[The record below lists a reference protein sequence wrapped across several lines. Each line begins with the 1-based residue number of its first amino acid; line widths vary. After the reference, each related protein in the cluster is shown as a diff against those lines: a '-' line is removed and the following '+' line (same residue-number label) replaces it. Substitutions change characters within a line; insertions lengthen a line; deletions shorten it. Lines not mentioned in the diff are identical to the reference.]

1 MYSGASNFVEGVDN
15 AFMLILGISVFFLVG
30 ITTIMIIFLFKYSR
44 KKNKKP
50 SQIDGSVKLEIIW
63 TVVPLIL
70 VMLMFYYGWV
80 GYAPMR
86 KVPADAMRIKVTG
99 KMWQW
104 IFEYENGKTSPDL
117 VIPVNKAVRL
127 DLYSPDVNHSL
138 FIPAFRV
145 KEDVVPGYDNYLWFT
160 PYYIGDY
167 EILCAEYCG
176 LMHSYM
182 TAMAKVISQEEF
194 DAWIADFTPV
204 EKQQV
209 HPGLV
214 IINANAC
221 TACHSLDGTRLVGS
235 SFKDLWGSKKIVL
248 VNGKE
253 KNITVNVDYIK
264 KSIVDPDAEVVQGF
278 NKGLM
283 RSYKEIIS
291 DEDQD
296 KIIEYLKTIK
306 Q

>member
-1 MYSGASNFVEGVDN
+1 MYSGASNFVEGVDK
-15 AFMLILGISVFFLVG
+15 AFMLIMGISIFFLIG
-30 ITTIMIIFLFKYSR
+30 ITIVMIIFLFKYSR

-50 SQIDGSVKLEIIW
+50 STNDGSIKLEIIW
-63 TVVPLIL
+63 TAIPLVL

-86 KVPADAMRIKVTG
+86 KVPDDAMLVKVTG

-104 IFEYENGKTSPDL
+104 IFEYENGKTSLDL
-117 VIPVNKAVRL
+117 VIPINKPVRL

-182 TAMAKVISQEEF
+182 TAKAKVVSQEEF
-194 DAWIADFTPV
+194 DAWIADFNPE
-204 EKQQV
+204 EKQPD
-209 HPGLV
+209 HPGLLV
-214 IINANAC
+214 INANAC

-235 SFKDLWGSKKIVL
+235 SFKDLWEAKKIVL
-248 VNGKE
+248 VGGKE
-253 KNITVNVDYIK
+253 KEITVNEEYIK
-264 KSIVDPDAEVVQGF
+264 KSIYDPDAEIVQGF

-283 RSYKEIIS
+283 RSYTGVIS
-291 DEDQD
+291 EEDAN
-296 KIIEYLKTIK
+296 KIVEYLKTLK
-306 Q
+306 K

>member
-1 MYSGASNFVEGVDN
+1 MYSGASNFVEGVDK
-15 AFMLILGISVFFLVG
+15 AFMLIMGISIFFLIG
-30 ITTIMIIFLFKYSR
+30 ITTVMIIFLFKYSR

-50 SQIDGSVKLEIIW
+50 STNDGSLKLEIIW
-63 TVVPLIL
+63 TAIPLLL

-86 KVPADAMRIKVTG
+86 KVPDDAMLVKVTG

-117 VIPVNKAVRL
+117 VIPINKPVRL

-182 TAMAKVISQEEF
+182 TAKAKVVSQEEF
-194 DAWIADFTPV
+194 DAWLADFTPV
-204 EKQQV
+204 EKESE
-209 HPGLV
+209 HPGLLIV
-214 IINANAC
+214 NANAC

-235 SFKDLWGSKKIVL
+235 SFKDLWGAEKIVL
-248 VNGKE
+248 VDGKE
-253 KNITVNVDYIK
+253 KEITVDEQYIK
-264 KSIVDPDAEVVQGF
+264 KSIYDPDAEVVQGF

-283 RSYKEIIS
+283 RSYTGVIS
-291 DEDQD
+291 EEDAN
-296 KIIEYLKTIK
+296 KIVEYLKTLK
-306 Q
+306 K

>member
-30 ITTIMIIFLFKYSR
+30 ITTIMIFFLFKYSR
-44 KKNKKP
+44 KKNNKP
-50 SQIDGSVKLEIIW
+50 SQIDGSLKLEIIW
-63 TVVPLIL
+63 TIVPLVL
-70 VMLMFYYGWV
+70 VMLMFYFGWV

-145 KEDVVPGYDNYLWFT
+145 KEDVVPGYDNFLWFT

-167 EILCAEYCG
+167 EILCTEYCG

-194 DAWIADFTPV
+194 DTWIADFTPV

-253 KNITVNVDYIK
+253 KNITVDVDYIK

-291 DEDQD
+291 DEDKD
-296 KIIEYLKTIK
+296 KIIEYL
-306 Q
+306 

>member
-1 MYSGASNFVEGVDN
+1 MYSGASNFVEGVDK
-15 AFMLILGISVFFLVG
+15 AFMLIMGISIFFLIG
-30 ITTIMIIFLFKYSR
+30 ITTVMIIFLFKYSR

-50 SQIDGSVKLEIIW
+50 STNDGSVKLEIIW
-63 TVVPLIL
+63 TAIPLVL

-86 KVPADAMRIKVTG
+86 KVPDDAMLVKVTG

-104 IFEYENGKTSPDL
+104 IFEYENGKTSLDL
-117 VIPVNKAVRL
+117 VIPINKPVRL

-182 TAMAKVISQEEF
+182 TAKAKVVSQEEF
-194 DAWIADFTPV
+194 DAWLADFTPV
-204 EKQQV
+204 EKDNV
-209 HPGLV
+209 HPGSE

-221 TACHSLDGTRLVGS
+221 TACHSIDGTRLVGS
-235 SFKDLWGSKKIVL
+235 SFKDLWGTKKIVL
-248 VNGKE
+248 VDGKE
-253 KNITVNVDYIK
+253 KEITVDEQYIK
-264 KSIVDPDAEVVQGF
+264 KSIYDPDAEVVQGF

-283 RSYKEIIS
+283 RSYTGVIS
-291 DEDQD
+291 EEDAD
-296 KIIEYLKTIK
+296 KIVEYLKTLK
-306 Q
+306 K